1 MKKRI
6 YVLLVAVLASFVAI
20 CQKVNVIPQPAV
32 VEVANGKGF
41 VMNGTTT
48 LYIDKS
54 MSRMPAVEF
63 LQESFSSA
71 FGTKLRTIDKKKLKN
86 KDLKNAIIFVRVSDK
101 TLKDE
106 GYQLDIN
113 KDKIVVQANENAGFF
128 YALQSIC
135 QLSEGQL
142 LPGHLT
148 LWQDEKINP
157 ATTSITLPSCSITD
171 YPRFA
176 Y

>member
-20 CQKVNVIPQPAV
+20 CQKVDVIPQPAV

-86 KDLKNAIIFVRVSDK
+86 KDLSNAIIFVR
-101 TLKDE
+101 
-106 GYQLDIN
+106 
-113 KDKIVVQANENAGFF
+113 
-128 YALQSIC
+128 
-135 QLSEGQL
+135 GQ
-142 LPGHLT
+142 P
-148 LWQDEKINP
+148 N
-157 ATTSITLPSCSITD
+157 
-171 YPRFA
+171 FA
-176 Y
+176 RESFGGIRKFLYFCNRKFERH